1 MRKGESLV
9 TELIILLKAQITLGR
24 QLLSFSD
31 LQKQYLLAG
40 DAKNSA
46 ELTMKT
52 EQLINKFSLLERKKQ
67 KLLQDYL
74 ESVINAEQDS
84 TVEEDSVSQL
94 EQRLRMVVFE
104 LKEKNAKNSSLLHKT
119 IEFINFNINIISQ
132 TVADTTYAPKG
143 ASSAAVRKRKMF
155 DQTI

>member
-1 MRKGESLV
+1 M
-9 TELIILLKAQITLGR
+9 LKAQITLGR

-40 DAKNSA
+40 DAQNSA
-46 ELTMKT
+46 DVTMKT
-52 EQLINKFSLLERKKQ
+52 EQIINKFSLLERKKQ
-67 KLLQDYL
+67 KLLQDHS
-74 ESVINAEQDS
+74 ECAINVNQNS
-84 TVEEDSVSQL
+84 MTPEDTVSQL
-94 EQRLRMVVFE
+94 EQRLRMIVLE

-119 IEFINFNINIISQ
+119 IEFINFNINIMSQ

-143 ASSAAVRKRKMF
+143 ASNAAVRKKKMF

>member
-1 MRKGESLV
+1 M
-9 TELIILLKAQITLGR
+9 TELIIMLKAQITLGR

-52 EQLINKFSLLERKKQ
+52 EQIINQFSLLERKKQ
-67 KLLQDYL
+67 KLLQDHS
-74 ESVINAEQDS
+74 ECVTSVEQNS
-84 TVEEDSVSQL
+84 VTAEDSVRQL
-94 EQRLRMVVFE
+94 EQRLRMIVLE

-143 ASSAAVRKRKMF
+143 ASSAAVRKKKMF

>member
-1 MRKGESLV
+1 V
-9 TELIILLKAQITLGR
+9 TELIVMLKAQITLGR

-52 EQLINKFSLLERKKQ
+52 EQIINQFSLLERKKQ
-67 KLLQDYL
+67 KLLQDHS
-74 ESVINAEQDS
+74 ECVTSVEQNS
-84 TVEEDSVSQL
+84 VTAEDSVRQL
-94 EQRLRMVVFE
+94 EQRLRMIVLE

-143 ASSAAVRKRKMF
+143 ASSAAVRKKKMF

>member
-1 MRKGESLV
+1 M
-9 TELIILLKAQITLGR
+9 TELIIMLKAQITLGQ
-24 QLLSFSD
+24 QLLSFGD

-46 ELTMKT
+46 DVTMKT
-52 EQLINKFSLLERKKQ
+52 EQIINKFSLLERKKQ
-67 KLLQDYL
+67 KLLQDHS
-74 ESVINAEQDS
+74 ENTINVNQNS
-84 TVEEDSVSQL
+84 MMSEDTVSQL
-94 EQRLRMVVFE
+94 EQRLRMIVLE

-143 ASSAAVRKRKMF
+143 TSGAAVCKKKMF
-155 DQTI
+155 DQII

>member
-40 DAKNSA
+40 DATNSA

-52 EQLINKFSLLERKKQ
+52 EQIINKFSLLERKKQ

-74 ESVINAEQDS
+74 ECVINAEQGS

>member
-1 MRKGESLV
+1 M
-9 TELIILLKAQITLGR
+9 TELIVMLKAQITLGR

-52 EQLINKFSLLERKKQ
+52 EQIINQFSLLERKKQ
-67 KLLQDYL
+67 KLLQDRS
-74 ESVINAEQDS
+74 ECVTSVEQNS
-84 TVEEDSVSQL
+84 VTAEDSVRQL
-94 EQRLRMVVFE
+94 EQRLRMIVLE

-143 ASSAAVRKRKMF
+143 ASSAAVRKKKMF

>member
-1 MRKGESLV
+1 M
-9 TELIILLKAQITLGR
+9 TELIVMLKAQITLGR

-52 EQLINKFSLLERKKQ
+52 EQIINQFSLLERKKQ
-67 KLLQDYL
+67 KLLQDHS
-74 ESVINAEQDS
+74 ECVTSVEQNS
-84 TVEEDSVSQL
+84 VTAEDSVRQL
-94 EQRLRMVVFE
+94 EQRLRMIVLE

-143 ASSAAVRKRKMF
+143 ASSAAVRKKKMF

>member
-1 MRKGESLV
+1 M
-9 TELIILLKAQITLGR
+9 TELIVMLKAQITLGR

-40 DAKNSA
+40 DGKNSA

-52 EQLINKFSLLERKKQ
+52 EQVINKFSLLERKKQ

-74 ESVINAEQDS
+74 ECVINVEQNS
-84 TVEEDSVSQL
+84 TLEEDTVSQL
-94 EQRLRMVVFE
+94 EQRLRMIVLD
-104 LKEKNAKNSSLLHKT
+104 LKEKNAENSSLLHKI
-119 IEFINFNINIISQ
+119 IEFINFNINIMSQ

-143 ASSAAVRKRKMF
+143 ASSAAVRKKKMF